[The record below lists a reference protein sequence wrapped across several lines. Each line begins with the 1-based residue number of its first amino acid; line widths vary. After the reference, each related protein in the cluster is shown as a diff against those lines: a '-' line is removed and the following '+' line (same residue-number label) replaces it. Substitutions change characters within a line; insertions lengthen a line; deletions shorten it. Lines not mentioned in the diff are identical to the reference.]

1 MAHIWLMCIMIS
13 YNTLSFMYRNPHR
26 PQGPNCWWGLIHQQE
41 EISLH
46 EHPARLWCEWSDPE
60 LLLKIPRYF
69 ASVMQ
74 VYLTIGCHQQNLT
87 TGIFYVIA
95 VWKALRID
103 KKNNSLVVWGMSSSS
118 LTNFCIYFST
128 YVFLSRCY
136 TWFFRVEQQW
146 PEGTFR
152 QWRVWGLFA
161 CWWVLYLP
169 LICIKACEYL

>member
-1 MAHIWLMCIMIS
+1 
-13 YNTLSFMYRNPHR
+13 MYRNPHR
-26 PQGPNCWWGLIHQQE
+26 PQGPNCWWGLIRQQE

-103 KKNNSLVVWGMSSSS
+103 KKITV
-118 LTNFCIYFST
+118 
-128 YVFLSRCY
+128 
-136 TWFFRVEQQW
+136 
-146 PEGTFR
+146 
-152 QWRVWGLFA
+152 
-161 CWWVLYLP
+161 
-169 LICIKACEYL
+169 